1 MKKDNSLFID
11 KLKNS
16 FLKQSCSFLDVDK
29 AFLCLNYVLNNILS
43 SLKIT
48 YNEQIAV
55 KFYSH
60 CCHMLERVISKN
72 TLSFPKLRKYI
83 LDNKKIFTIVDL
95 NFQYVNKYYGV
106 TIGQDELAYIVEMI
120 NDF

>member
-1 MKKDNSLFID
+1 
-11 KLKNS
+11 
-16 FLKQSCSFLDVDK
+16 
-29 AFLCLNYVLNNILS
+29 
-43 SLKIT
+43 
-48 YNEQIAV
+48 
-55 KFYSH
+55 
-60 CCHMLERVISKN
+60 MLERVISKN

-120 NDF
+120 NDL